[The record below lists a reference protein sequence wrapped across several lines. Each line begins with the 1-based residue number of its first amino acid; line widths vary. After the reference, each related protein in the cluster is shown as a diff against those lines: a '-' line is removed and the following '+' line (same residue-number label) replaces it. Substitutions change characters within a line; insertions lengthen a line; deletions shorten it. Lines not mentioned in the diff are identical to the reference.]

1 MSLKLLPELR
11 VVDALSTS
19 TAFDLSPQALERWSP
34 MAAAS
39 NAADTISI
47 FDVIGES
54 IDGQGV
60 TARRISAALRAIG
73 QKEIVVQVN
82 SPGGNF
88 FEGFAIYNLLRAHA
102 AKVTVQVMGLAASAA
117 SVIAMAGDDIQ
128 MGAGSFLM
136 IHNTSALAMGN
147 RHDLKDIA
155 NRLEP
160 FDAAM
165 AQLYA
170 ERTRQSVE
178 AITQLMDQ
186 ETWFDGADA
195 VARGL
200 ADGLLGDDAL
210 GRTAAAPSGHRKA
223 LACVEAALAKS
234 GYSRSQRRDTLKTL
248 FSSTPRAAQTQTTP
262 SAGPVVTNQLNQ
274 LIATLTH

>member
-1 MSLKLLPELR
+1 MSLKQLPELCP
-11 VVDALSTS
+11 VNTLSPS
-19 TAFDLSPQALERWSP
+19 TGFDLRPQALERWSP
-34 MAAAS
+34 MAALDVANS
-39 NAADTISI
+39 ISI

-54 IDGQGV
+54 VDGQGV
-60 TARRISAALRAIG
+60 TARRISAALRSIG
-73 QKEIVVQVN
+73 QKDIVVHVN

-88 FEGFAIYNLLRAHA
+88 FEGFAIYNLLRTHA
-102 AKVTVQVMGLAASAA
+102 AKVTVNVMGLAASAA

-136 IHNTSALAMGN
+136 IHNTSAFAMGN
-147 RHDLKDIA
+147 RHDFQDVA
-155 NRLEP
+155 NRLAP

-165 AQLYA
+165 ATLYA
-170 ERTRQSVE
+170 ERTGQSVD

-186 ETWFDGADA
+186 ETWFDGPDA
-195 VARGL
+195 VKRGF
-200 ADGLLGDDAL
+200 ADGLLRDDAL
-210 GRTAAAPSGHRKA
+210 GRSAAAPSSHRKA

-248 FSSTPRAAQTQTTP
+248 FSSTPCAAQTQTTP
-262 SAGPVVTNQLNQ
+262 SAGPVLTHQLNQ